1 MAEDI
6 RLELKAMP
14 TLQRYVDLLT
24 QPGYLAITLEN
35 NDLSPSQSSKIK
47 VGENGG
53 SAEIRN
59 AVVRFTGR
67 KGTLFSYEAAYL
79 LGLGDTKVSFPVYVD
94 TSALRV
100 GKVTVTLM
108 ECRSRAISSRR
119 YYWTLITGVEGL
131 WPRAVATSAM
141 PSPCPTSGF

>member
-1 MAEDI
+1 MVKRISVALLLLCSPPLAMAEDI

-53 SAEIRN
+53 SAAIRN
-59 AVVRFTGR
+59 ADVRFTGR
-67 KGTLFSYEAAYL
+67 KGTLFSYERAYW
-79 LGLGDTKVSFPVYVD
+79 LGLGEKELS
-94 TSALRV
+94 
-100 GKVTVTLM
+100 
-108 ECRSRAISSRR
+108 
-119 YYWTLITGVEGL
+119 
-131 WPRAVATSAM
+131 
-141 PSPCPTSGF
+141 